1 MKSKEHRLFQ
11 LRLALT
17 SAKSFSP
24 SIKFLNLYLQNI
36 GYHTSDTDNLFSSF
50 IGMEVLLSFFSFSST
65 HILKH

>member
-36 GYHTSDTDNLFSSF
+36 GYHTSDTDTYFP
-50 IGMEVLLSFFSFSST
+50 VL
-65 HILKH
+65 